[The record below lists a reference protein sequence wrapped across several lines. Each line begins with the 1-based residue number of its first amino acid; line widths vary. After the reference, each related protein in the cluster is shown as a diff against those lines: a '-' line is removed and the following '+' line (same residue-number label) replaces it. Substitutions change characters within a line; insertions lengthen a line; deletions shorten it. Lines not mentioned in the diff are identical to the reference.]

1 MRRPPC
7 DPIIAV
13 AAAAAKREGVCAGVH
28 QSSLV
33 FQCSNWRK
41 HVGSCSSREPRQ
53 IPTMP
58 VVIFTVLDE
67 SFPAWV
73 ANKVVEYITTQHRQ
87 PKYILLGR
95 NEFITLRQ
103 SHNELAYVLSVETG
117 ERWYFQSV
125 LILEVTQD
133 SFLDVVG

>member
-1 MRRPPC
+1 
-7 DPIIAV
+7 
-13 AAAAAKREGVCAGVH
+13 
-28 QSSLV
+28 
-33 FQCSNWRK
+33 
-41 HVGSCSSREPRQ
+41 
-53 IPTMP
+53 MP

-67 SFPAWV
+67 AFPAWV

-95 NEFITLRQ
+95 NEFITLQR
-103 SHNELAYVLSVETG
+103 SHDALAYVLSVETG

-125 LILEVTQD
+125 LILEVKQD